1 MSNDKNGEYVGD
13 FEIGLYTFGDL
24 APDLNKG
31 GAANAHQRVKEIVA
45 AAKLADE
52 AGLDVFGIG
61 EHHRL
66 DMAVSSP
73 PVVLAAIAQATRS
86 IRLISATTVLSTAD
100 PVKVFQDFA
109 TVDQL
114 SDGRAEIIAGR
125 GAFVESFPLFG
136 YDLDDYEQLF
146 SEKIELLLK
155 LGNNEHIS
163 WNGRFR
169 TPLDH
174 AEIAPRPVQQ
184 RLPVWI
190 GVGGT
195 PESAARAGRLG
206 TGMSLAILGG
216 DPARFKHLVDIYRQA
231 GTQAGHDL
239 QDLKVA
245 VATHGYIA
253 KTTDQALDEFL
264 PHYMAYFGKL
274 MRERGRAF
282 TMSRDEL
289 KRMTGADMALAV
301 GSPEQIIEKL
311 LYQHEVFG
319 HCRYMAQI
327 DIGGQPFAKVAEAI
341 ELLAKEVAPVVR
353 REIRR
358 RQAGTRDSKNGV

>member
-1 MSNDKNGEYVGD
+1 LSKEVNYELCG
-13 FEIGLYTFGDL
+13 FEVGLYTFGDFI
-24 APDLNKG
+24 PDIQKG
-31 GAANAHQRVKEIVA
+31 GATSAHQRVKEIIA

-73 PVVLAAIAQATRS
+73 PIVLAAIAQVTHR

-109 TVDQL
+109 TVDL
-114 SDGRAEIIAGR
+114 VSDGRAEIIAGR

-136 YDLDDYEQLF
+136 YNLDDYEELF

-155 LGNNEHIS
+155 LGDNERINWS
-163 WNGRFR
+163 GKFR

-174 AEIAPRPVQQ
+174 TVIAPRPVQQ
-184 RLPVWI
+184 KLPIWI

-195 PESAARAGRLG
+195 PESAERAGRLG

-216 DPARFKHLVDIYRQA
+216 DPARFKPLVDIYRQA
-231 GTQAGHDL
+231 GTLAGHKL

-245 VATHGYIA
+245 IATHGYIA
-253 KTTDQALDEFL
+253 KTTDQAIDEFY
-264 PHYMAYFGKL
+264 PHYLAYFGKL
-274 MRERGRAF
+274 MRERGREF
-282 TMSRDEL
+282 RMSRDEL
-289 KRMTGADMALAV
+289 IQMTSSDMALAV
-301 GSPEQIIEKL
+301 GSPEQIIEKI
-311 LYQHEVFG
+311 LYQHEVLG
-319 HCRYMAQI
+319 HSRYMAQI
-327 DIGGQPFAKVAEAI
+327 DIGGQPFAKVAAAI
-341 ELLAKEVAPVVR
+341 ELLATKVAPVVR
-353 REIRR
+353 REIRLR
-358 RQAGTRDSKNGV
+358 EAETRKSK